1 MTPLVLALIAPAFA
15 ISLVLTW
22 ALIRLGHRMG
32 TFDSPGVPGQVK
44 AERRR
49 VPNTGGVAIFW
60 GTVLPLAVGLGAILL
75 AGDGSWVPEAMRAH
89 VEGARSQAP
98 AAGVLVGCLALL
110 HVMGL
115 IDDRR
120 PLGPFG
126 KLVVMLAPGLA
137 APLFTDTRLLTFLDG
152 HVGGPWLSIALTAM
166 WLVAVTNAMNFID
179 NMDGLAGG
187 VVVIAGSCF
196 LASALVNGQWF
207 VGAVLALLIG
217 ATLGFLVFNHPARK
231 PARIFMG
238 DGGSLMVGF
247 LLAFMAVRI
256 TYIAVEPDPA
266 ETASRLGRS
275 WYAALM
281 PLVVLAVPL
290 YDFVSVT
297 LLRLSQGKSPFVGD
311 MQHLSHRIAAR
322 GLSKRHTVTVIHIA
336 TASTAI
342 TGVFLARL
350 EPWQAVL
357 AGAQVVLILALL
369 GLLEFAPHVRGL
381 GEKSLGDRGQS

>member
-1 MTPLVLALIAPAFA
+1 MTPLVLSLLAPAFA
-15 ISLVLTW
+15 ISLVLTA
-22 ALIRLGHRMG
+22 ALIRLGHRLG
-32 TFDSPGVPGQVK
+32 TFDSAGVPGQIK

-60 GTVLPLAVGLGAILL
+60 GTVLPLVAGLVAISA
-75 AGDGSWVPEAMRAH
+75 AGDGAWVPEAMRPYVA
-89 VEGARSQAP
+89 GAKSQAGT
-98 AAGVLVGCLALL
+98 AAVLLGCLALL
-110 HVMGL
+110 HAMGM
-115 IDDRR
+115 IDDRK

-126 KLVVMLAPGLA
+126 KLAVMLAPGVA
-137 APLFTDTRLLTFLDG
+137 IPLLTDTRLLTFLDAY
-152 HVGGPWLSIALTAM
+152 VGGPWLSIILTAL

-187 VVVIAGSCF
+187 IVVIAGGCF
-196 LASALVNGQWF
+196 LGASLINGQWF
-207 VGAVLALLIG
+207 IASVLTLLIG

-238 DGGSLMVGF
+238 DGGSLVVGF
-247 LLAFMAVRI
+247 LLAFLAVRI
-256 TYIAVEPDPA
+256 TYVDDIEGA
-266 ETASRLGRS
+266 RGGN

-311 MQHLSHRIAAR
+311 MQHLSHRIASR
-322 GLSKRHTVTVIHIA
+322 GLSKRHTVTIIHIA

-342 TGVFLARL
+342 TGIFLARL

-357 AGAQVVLILALL
+357 AGVQVTLVLGLLA
-369 GLLEFAPHVRGL
+369 LLEFAPHVRRL
-381 GEKSLGDRGQS
+381 GTDKDAP

>member
-1 MTPLVLALIAPAFA
+1 MTTLVLALLAPAFL
-15 ISLVLTW
+15 ISLGLTGV
-22 ALIRLGHRMG
+22 LIRIGHRME
-32 TFDSPGVPGQVK
+32 TFDSAGVPGQVK

-60 GTVLPLAVGLGAILL
+60 GTVLPLVAGLVAISL
-75 AGDGSWVPEAMRAH
+75 AGDGAWVPEAMTPHIA
-89 VEGARSQAP
+89 GARSQVG
-98 AAGVLVGCLALL
+98 AAGVLLACIALL

-126 KLVVMLAPGLA
+126 KLVVMLAPGVA
-137 APLFTDTRLLTFLDG
+137 IPLLTDTRLLTFLDG
-152 HVGGPWLSIALTAM
+152 HVGGPWLSIVLTAV

-187 VVVIAGSCF
+187 VVVITGSCF

-217 ATLGFLVFNHPARK
+217 ATLGFLVFNHPARR

-238 DGGSLMVGF
+238 DGGSLVVGF
-247 LLAFMAVRI
+247 LLAFLAVRI

-266 ETASRLGRS
+266 ATASRLGRY

-290 YDFVSVT
+290 YDFVSVS

-350 EPWQAVL
+350 EPWQAAL
-357 AGAQVVLILALL
+357 AGVQVVLILALL
-369 GLLEFAPHVRGL
+369 ALLEFAPHVRGL
-381 GEKSLGDRGQS
+381 AERGRA